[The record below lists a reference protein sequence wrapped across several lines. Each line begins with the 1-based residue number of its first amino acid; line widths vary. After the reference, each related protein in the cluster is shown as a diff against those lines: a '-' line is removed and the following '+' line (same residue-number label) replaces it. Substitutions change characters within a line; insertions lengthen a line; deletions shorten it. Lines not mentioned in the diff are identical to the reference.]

1 MRKHLEKT
9 DKSLS
14 DQGPTSDLLQTV
26 AYGRIKVV
34 NEAVEKVLSLQA
46 NQASPHSQNGFRE
59 FGVSPYKFVTNAAQ
73 RLKEFEA
80 KSIQAIE
87 DIYKAVSK

>member
-1 MRKHLEKT
+1 VKN
-9 DKSLS
+9 
-14 DQGPTSDLLQTV
+14 QPTNSTGNHPTQQVTNKDLLQSV
-26 AYGRIKVV
+26 AYNRIKVV
-34 NEAVEKVLSLQA
+34 NEAVEKVLSLQTRQTSPA
-46 NQASPHSQNGFRE
+46 NQVNSGLNI
-59 FGVSPYKFVTNAAQ
+59 SPYKFVTNAAQ